1 MSGKKTIQRY
11 GRIAVLLVAL
21 FVAGCTPAAAPEAK
35 DVPVLITEPF
45 TPTAEI
51 FNPLDPSPTPSV
63 STLPLTC
70 QVTDLKVYINREW
83 GYCFAYPAQYSLDE
97 DRKSEG
103 RVSLYGPAID
113 ENADPIRISLEVK
126 VQPVPEDSD
135 QVRLVD
141 AYLAQFR
148 NVPLTITRGPWLL
161 GSIPAE
167 KLEPVPGLLSS
178 RMVMALHNNLL
189 FALQFH
195 PADIDYAKQSLDDL
209 TQTVSGSFAFLEGT
223 PMVIPHRETV
233 SWSEFGKTI
242 SLTYDSSLAPWVEAQ
257 TVPAVPMSNQILF
270 AESRPMYAQ
279 FRFSGYQG
287 GRLYQL
293 PLLPVENHIPQVM
306 LFRTADFPGY
316 GDDSATGFIRQ
327 WQSLQELF
335 QTGVDP
341 SLCAQPVSGEFTLPF
356 LPWLNYHQTF
366 CSQPQILAFPGGR
379 GIRYLTFYSQGPD
392 PVLDQQVFYTFQGV
406 TDDGQFY
413 VSAVFPV
420 ETGIFPT
427 EPVPCPKCSEP
438 DYNPFPEWQALLG
451 EQLTQLNAQ
460 DTEKFAPSLTTL
472 DELIRS
478 IQIIDKH

>member
-1 MSGKKTIQRY
+1 MSVKKTIQRY
-11 GRIAVLLVAL
+11 GRIAVLLAAL
-21 FVAGCTPAAAPEAK
+21 LVAGCTPVAAPEPMKA
-35 DVPVLITEPF
+35 PALITEPF
-45 TPTAEI
+45 TPTPEI
-51 FNPLDPSPTPSV
+51 FNPLDPSPTSSG

-70 QVTDLKVYINREW
+70 QVTDLNVYINREW

-97 DRKSEG
+97 DRESQG

-113 ENADPIRISLEVK
+113 ENADPIRISLEVT
-126 VQPVPEDSD
+126 VQSVPEDSD
-135 QVRLVD
+135 RARLVD

-148 NVPLTITRGPWLL
+148 DVPLAITREPWLL

-178 RMVMALHNNLL
+178 RMIMALHNNLL
-189 FALQFH
+189 FTLQFH

-223 PMVIPHRETV
+223 PLVMPHMETI
-233 SWSEFGKTI
+233 SWPEFGKTI
-242 SLTYDSSLAPWVEAQ
+242 SLTYDPSLAPWVEAQ
-257 TVPAVPMSNQILF
+257 TVPAVPMSDQVLF
-270 AESRPMYAQ
+270 AESRPMYVR

-306 LFRTADFPGY
+306 VFRTADFPGY
-316 GDDSATGFIRQ
+316 GDDSTIGFVNQ
-327 WQSLQELF
+327 LQALQELL

-341 SLCAQPVSGEFTLPF
+341 DLCARPVSGEFALPF
-356 LPWLNYHQTF
+356 LPWLNYHQAF
-366 CSQPQILAFPGGR
+366 CSQPQILAFPGGK
-379 GIRYLTFYSQGPD
+379 GIRYLTFYLQGPD

-406 TDDGQFY
+406 TDDGRFY
-413 VSAVFPV
+413 VSAAFPV

-427 EPVPCPKCSEP
+427 EPVPCPKCGEP
-438 DYNPFPEWQALLG
+438 DYNPFPEWQALLA
-451 EQLTQLNAQ
+451 EQLTRLNAQ
-460 DTEKFAPSLTTL
+460 DAEKFAPSLTTL

-478 IQIIDKH
+478 IRIVN